1 MRFNKFIFMSK
12 VKDFINIFRHRYY
25 EFAKVL
31 MFILA
36 IVLVYWQMPRAG
48 KFRYEYQ
55 LYKPW
60 QHETLY
66 APFDFPIYKDAE
78 MLKVESDEALKSVKP
93 VFNFNL
99 EVTKEARAKLEE
111 DFEIQWHSHDGVRKE
126 TNKNTLMELFDQ
138 IQIQGVVAHDKALDD
153 LLPSTMIS
161 LVKNK
166 AATSVAFG
174 SLYTMSTARE
184 TVEDWTTQSHSGID
198 VRLLSSLLLNALH
211 PNVVYDASMT
221 KLEQDKALSKISLT
235 YGMVQKDELIISEGE
250 VVDDSDFAIL
260 NSLQREYNV
269 GSLAQNDTWQVQVSQ
284 FLLVTLL
291 FVMVAL
297 YLRALHKQDVYSE
310 LSKINLL
317 LLLMVVMIIPSYWIM
332 KLHPSFIMMMP
343 VVMLTMIMITFY
355 TPGLTFTIQVITV
368 LLIAMAVPNPFQYIF
383 MQLVASMIVIFVLS
397 RHKSRRHYFISSL
410 LLIVAYIA
418 VYFAFTFLSSATV
431 DWSLVGMLALNALF
445 TMLSL
450 PLIFLF
456 EKMFRLT
463 TSLTLME
470 LNNTNTPLL
479 RQLAQTAPGTF
490 QHSIQVANLCDE
502 VLYAIG
508 GDTLLAR
515 TGALYHDIGKMK
527 NPMYFTENQHGGY
540 NSHNDISNVESAQ
553 IIIAHVLDGIKMAQK
568 ARLPEQVI
576 EFIRT
581 HHGTRRTE
589 YFYIMEKR
597 EHPDEEVDP
606 ANFTYHGPVPFSRE
620 TAVLMICDSVEAASR
635 SLREPD
641 EAGIS
646 KLVDNIIQ
654 KQMDDGQFQNVDLTM
669 RDFTTIKKVLKKKLM
684 NIYHVRIAYPDK

>member
-1 MRFNKFIFMSK
+1 MRINFFYMGKF
-12 VKDFINIFRHRYY
+12 KDFVNIFRHRYY

-36 IVLVYWQMPRAG
+36 IIVVYWQMPRVG

-60 QHETLY
+60 QHESLY

-78 MLKVESDEALKSVKP
+78 MLQAESEEVLKSVKP
-93 VFNFNL
+93 VFNYDL
-99 EVTKEARAKLEE
+99 EATKEARQQLEE
-111 DFEIQWHSHDGVRKE
+111 AFDAQWHAHNGLKAE
-126 TNKNTLMELFDQ
+126 LNKNALLELFDQ
-138 IQIQGVVAHDKALDD
+138 IQIQGIVAHDKALEAFS
-153 LLPSTMIS
+153 PSTMVS

-166 AATSVAFG
+166 AATSVSFG
-174 SLYTMSTARE
+174 SLYTMTTARE
-184 TVEDWTTQSHSGID
+184 AVEQWAQQGHQGVDTH
-198 VRLLSSLLLNALH
+198 LLSSLMLNALH
-211 PNVVYDASMT
+211 PNVTYDAAMT

-235 YGMVQKDELIISEGE
+235 YGMVQKDELIIAEGE
-250 VVDDSDFAIL
+250 IVDDTDFAVL
-260 NSLQREYNV
+260 NSLQKEYSMDSFTRSDSV
-269 GSLAQNDTWQVQVSQ
+269 QVQLSQ
-284 FLLVTLL
+284 FFLVALL

-297 YLRALHKQDVYSE
+297 YLRALHRKDVYSE

-332 KLHPSFIMMMP
+332 RLHPSFILMMP

-355 TPGLTFTIQVITV
+355 SPGLTFTIQVITV

-383 MQLVASMIVIFVLS
+383 LQLVASMIVIFVLS
-397 RHKSRRHYFISSL
+397 RHKSRRHYFLTSL
-410 LLIVAYIA
+410 LLFV
-418 VYFAFTFLSSATV
+418 VYVVVYHAFIFLSSGTV
-431 DWSLVGMLALNALF
+431 DGSVVGILALNALF

-479 RQLAQTAPGTF
+479 RQLAQSAPGTF

-508 GDTLLAR
+508 GDNLLAR

-553 IIIAHVLDGIKMAQK
+553 IIISHVLDGIKMAQK

-606 ANFTYHGPVPFSRE
+606 ADFTYHGPTPFSKE

-635 SLREPD
+635 SLKEPD
-641 EAGIS
+641 ETSIS
-646 KLVDNIIQ
+646 KLVDSIIQ
-654 KQMDDGQFQNVDLTM
+654 KQTEDGQFQNVDLTM

-684 NIYHVRIAYPDK
+684 SIYHVRIAYPDK

>member
-1 MRFNKFIFMSK
+1 MSK
-12 VKDFINIFRHRYY
+12 IKDFFNIFRHRYY
-25 EFAKVL
+25 ESAKYL
-31 MFILA
+31 MFVLA
-36 IVLVYWQMPRAG
+36 MVLVYWQLPRVG
-48 KFRYEYQ
+48 KFRYEFQ

-78 MLKVESDEALKSVKP
+78 MLKVESDEALKSVRP
-93 VFNFNL
+93 VFNYDL
-99 EVTKEARAKLEE
+99 EATKQARAKLEE
-111 DFEIQWHSHDGVRKE
+111 SFETQWRSDDGKKE
-126 TNKNTLMELFDQ
+126 VNKAALMEMFDK
-138 IQIQGVVAHDKALDD
+138 IQIRGVVAHDKALDN
-153 LLPSTMIS
+153 LSSSTLIS

-166 AATSVAFG
+166 TVTAVNFG

-184 TVEDWTTQSHSGID
+184 AVEEWTRKGQAGVDIHS
-198 VRLLSSLLLNALH
+198 LSSLLLNALH
-211 PNVVYDASMT
+211 PNVIYDASMT

-235 YGMVQKDELIISEGE
+235 YGMVQKDELIIAEGE
-250 VVDDSDFAIL
+250 IVDDTDFAVL
-260 NSLQREYNV
+260 NSLQREYTTGAFAREDSKLV
-269 GSLAQNDTWQVQVSQ
+269 EISQ
-284 FLLVTLL
+284 MFLVFLLFT
-291 FVMVAL
+291 MVAL
-297 YLRALHKQDVYSE
+297 YLKALHNKDVFHE
-310 LSKINLL
+310 LRKINLV
-317 LLLMVVMIIPSYWIM
+317 LLLMLVMVIPSYWIM
-332 KLHPSFIMMMP
+332 KLHPSFILMMP
-343 VVMLTMIMITFY
+343 VVMLTMIMVTFFS
-355 TPGLTFTIQVITV
+355 PGLTFTIQVITV
-368 LLIAMAVPNPFQYIF
+368 LLISMAVPNPFQYIF
-383 MQLVASMIVIFVLS
+383 MQLVASMIVIFILS
-397 RHKSRRHYFISSL
+397 HHRSRRHYFISSL
-410 LLIVAYIA
+410 LLFVAYFA
-418 VYFAFTFLSSATV
+418 VYLAFTLLSSSNV
-431 DWSLVGMLALNALF
+431 DWETVGIMALNALF

-456 EKMFRLT
+456 EKLFGLT

-479 RQLAQTAPGTF
+479 RQLAATAPGTF

-502 VLYAIG
+502 VLFAIG
-508 GDTLLAR
+508 GDALLAR

-553 IIIAHVLDGIKMAQK
+553 IIISHVLDGIKLAQK
-568 ARLPEQVI
+568 ERLPEQII

-606 ANFTYHGPVPFSRE
+606 ADFTYHGPVPFSKE

-635 SLREPD
+635 SLKEPD
-641 EAGIS
+641 EANIS

-654 KQMDDGQFQNVDLTM
+654 KQMDDGQFHNVDLTM

-684 NIYHVRIAYPDK
+684 SIYHVRIAYPDK

>member
-1 MRFNKFIFMSK
+1 MSK
-12 VKDFINIFRHRYY
+12 LKDFFNIFRHRYY
-25 EFAKVL
+25 ESAKYSMFVL
-31 MFILA
+31 AMI
-36 IVLVYWQMPRAG
+36 LVYWQLPRVG
-48 KFRYEYQ
+48 KFRYEFQ

-78 MLKVESDEALKSVKP
+78 MLKVESDEALKSVRP
-93 VFNFNL
+93 VFNYDL
-99 EVTKEARAKLEE
+99 EVTKQARAKLEE
-111 DFEIQWHSHDGVRKE
+111 SFEAQWRSYEGKKE
-126 TNKNTLMELFDQ
+126 VNKAALMEMFDK
-138 IQIQGVVAHDKALDD
+138 IQIRGVVAHDKALDN
-153 LLPSTMIS
+153 LSSSTLIS

-166 AATSVAFG
+166 TVTAVNFG

-184 TVEDWTTQSHSGID
+184 AVEEWTRKGQPGVDIHS
-198 VRLLSSLLLNALH
+198 LSSLLLSALH

-235 YGMVQKDELIISEGE
+235 YGMVQKDELIIAEGE
-250 VVDDSDFAIL
+250 IVDDTDFAVL
-260 NSLQREYNV
+260 NSLQREYTTGAFAREDSKLV
-269 GSLAQNDTWQVQVSQ
+269 EISQ
-284 FLLVTLL
+284 MFLVFLL
-291 FVMVAL
+291 FSMVAL
-297 YLRALHKQDVYSE
+297 YLKALHNKDVFHE
-310 LSKINLL
+310 LRKINLV
-317 LLLMVVMIIPSYWIM
+317 LLLMLVMVIPSYWIM
-332 KLHPSFIMMMP
+332 KLHPSFILMMP
-343 VVMLTMIMITFY
+343 VVMLTMIMVTFF

-368 LLIAMAVPNPFQYIF
+368 LLISMAVPNPFQYIF
-383 MQLVASMIVIFVLS
+383 MQLVASMIVIFILS
-397 RHKSRRHYFISSL
+397 HHRSRRHYFISSL
-410 LLIVAYIA
+410 LLFVAYFA
-418 VYFAFTFLSSATV
+418 VYLAFTLLSSSNV
-431 DWSLVGMLALNALF
+431 DWEVVGILALNALF

-456 EKMFRLT
+456 EKLFGLT

-479 RQLAQTAPGTF
+479 RQLAATAPGTF

-502 VLYAIG
+502 VLFAIG
-508 GDTLLAR
+508 GDALLAR

-553 IIIAHVLDGIKMAQK
+553 IIISHVLDGIKLAQK
-568 ARLPEQVI
+568 ERLPEQII

-606 ANFTYHGPVPFSRE
+606 ADFTYHGPVPFSKE

-635 SLREPD
+635 SLKEPD
-641 EAGIS
+641 EANIS

-654 KQMDDGQFQNVDLTM
+654 KQMDDGQFLNVDLTM

-684 NIYHVRIAYPDK
+684 SQISNGIWAFVEE

>member
-1 MRFNKFIFMSK
+1 MSK
-12 VKDFINIFRHRYY
+12 LGNFFNIIRHRYY
-25 EFAKVL
+25 EFAKYL
-31 MFILA
+31 MFVLA
-36 IVLVYWQMPRAG
+36 MALVYWQLPRVG
-48 KFRYEYQ
+48 KFRYEFQ

-60 QHETLY
+60 QHESLY

-78 MLKVESDEALKSVKP
+78 MLKVESEEALKSVRP
-93 VFNFNL
+93 VFNFDL
-99 EVTKEARAKLEE
+99 EVTKQARVKLEE
-111 DFEIQWHSHDGVRKE
+111 AFEAQWRSYEGKKE
-126 TNKNTLMELFDQ
+126 VNKAALMEMFDK
-138 IQIQGVVAHDKALDD
+138 IQIRGVVAHDKALDN
-153 LLPSTMIS
+153 LSSSTLIS

-166 AATSVAFG
+166 TVTAVNYG

-184 TVEDWTTQSHSGID
+184 AVEEWTRKGQSGVDCH
-198 VRLLSSLLLNALH
+198 RLSSLLLNALH
-211 PNVVYDASMT
+211 PNVIYDASMT
-221 KLEQDKALSKISLT
+221 KMEQDKALSKISLT
-235 YGMVQKDELIISEGE
+235 YGMVQKDELIIAEGE
-250 VVDDSDFAIL
+250 IVDDNDFAVL
-260 NSLQREYNV
+260 SSLQRESTTGAFARSDSRV
-269 GSLAQNDTWQVQVSQ
+269 VEISQ
-284 FLLVTLL
+284 FFLVLLL
-291 FVMVAL
+291 FTMVAL
-297 YLRALHKQDVYSE
+297 YLKALHNKDVFHE
-310 LSKINLL
+310 LRKINLV

-332 KLHPSFIMMMP
+332 KLHPSFILMMP
-343 VVMLTMIMITFY
+343 VVMLTMIMVTFF

-368 LLIAMAVPNPFQYIF
+368 LLISMAVPNPFQYIF
-383 MQLVASMIVIFVLS
+383 MQLIASMIVIFIMS
-397 RHKSRRHYFISSL
+397 HHRSRRHYFISSL
-410 LLIVAYIA
+410 LLFVAYFV
-418 VYFAFTFLSSATV
+418 VYLLFTLLSSADINWDV
-431 DWSLVGMLALNALF
+431 VGMLALNALF

-456 EKMFRLT
+456 EKMFGMT

-479 RQLAQTAPGTF
+479 RQLAATAPGTF

-508 GDTLLAR
+508 GDALLAR

-553 IIIAHVLDGIKMAQK
+553 IIISHVLDGIKLAQK
-568 ARLPEQVI
+568 ERLPEQVI

-606 ANFTYHGPVPFSRE
+606 ADFTYHGPVPFSKE

-635 SLREPD
+635 SLKEPNED
-641 EAGIS
+641 SIS
-646 KLVDNIIQ
+646 KLVDSIIQ
-654 KQMDDGQFQNVDLTM
+654 KQVDDGQFHNVDLTM

-684 NIYHVRIAYPDK
+684 SIYHVRIAYPDK

>member
-1 MRFNKFIFMSK
+1 MSK
-12 VKDFINIFRHRYY
+12 LGNFFNIIRHRYY
-25 EFAKVL
+25 EFAKYL
-31 MFILA
+31 MFVLA
-36 IVLVYWQMPRAG
+36 MALVYWQLPRVG
-48 KFRYEYQ
+48 KFRYEFQ

-60 QHETLY
+60 QHESLY

-78 MLKVESDEALKSVKP
+78 MLKVESEEALKSVRP
-93 VFNFNL
+93 VFNYDL
-99 EVTKEARAKLEE
+99 EATKQARIKLEE
-111 DFEIQWHSHDGVRKE
+111 AFEAQWKSLEGKKE
-126 TNKNTLMELFDQ
+126 VNKAALMEMFDK
-138 IQIQGVVAHDKALDD
+138 IQIRGVVAHDKALDN
-153 LLPSTMIS
+153 LSSSTLIS

-166 AATSVAFG
+166 TVTAVNYG

-184 TVEDWTTQSHSGID
+184 AVEEWTRKGQSGVDCH
-198 VRLLSSLLLNALH
+198 RLSSLLLNALH
-211 PNVVYDASMT
+211 PNVIYDASMT
-221 KLEQDKALSKISLT
+221 KMEQDKALSKISLT
-235 YGMVQKDELIISEGE
+235 YGMVQKDELIIAEGE
-250 VVDDSDFAIL
+250 IVDDNDFAVL
-260 NSLQREYNV
+260 NSLQRESTTGAFARSDSRV
-269 GSLAQNDTWQVQVSQ
+269 VEISQ
-284 FLLVTLL
+284 FFLVLLMFT
-291 FVMVAL
+291 MVAL
-297 YLRALHKQDVYSE
+297 YLKALHNKDVFHE
-310 LSKINLL
+310 LRKINLV

-332 KLHPSFIMMMP
+332 KLHPSFILMMP
-343 VVMLTMIMITFY
+343 VVMLTMIMVTFF

-368 LLIAMAVPNPFQYIF
+368 LLISMAVPNPFQYIF
-383 MQLVASMIVIFVLS
+383 MQLVASMIVIFILS
-397 RHKSRRHYFISSL
+397 HHRSRRHYFITSL
-410 LLIVAYIA
+410 LLFVSYFV
-418 VYFAFTFLSSATV
+418 VYLLFTLLSSADINWNV
-431 DWSLVGMLALNALF
+431 VGMLALNALF

-456 EKMFRLT
+456 EKMFGMT

-479 RQLAQTAPGTF
+479 RQLAATAPGTF

-508 GDTLLAR
+508 GDALLAR

-553 IIIAHVLDGIKMAQK
+553 IIISHVLDGIKLAQK
-568 ARLPEQVI
+568 ERLPEQVI

-606 ANFTYHGPVPFSRE
+606 ADFTYHGPVPFSKE

-635 SLREPD
+635 SLKEPNED
-641 EAGIS
+641 SIS
-646 KLVDNIIQ
+646 KLVDSIIQ
-654 KQMDDGQFQNVDLTM
+654 KQVDDGQFHNVDLTM

-684 NIYHVRIAYPDK
+684 SIYHVRIAYPDK

>member
-1 MRFNKFIFMSK
+1 MGKI
-12 VKDFINIFRHRYY
+12 KDFINIFRHRYY

-78 MLKVESDEALKSVKP
+78 MLKAETDDVLKSVKP
-93 VFNFNL
+93 VFNYNL
-99 EVTKEARAKLEE
+99 EATKEARTKLDEA
-111 DFEIQWHSHDGVRKE
+111 FEAQWRAHSGYSAE
-126 TNKNTLMELFDQ
+126 ANKATLMELFDR
-138 IQIQGVVAHDKALDD
+138 IQIQGVVAHDKALEE
-153 LLPSTMIS
+153 LSPSSMVS
-161 LVKNK
+161 LAKNK
-166 AATSVAFG
+166 AVTSVTFG
-174 SLYTMSTARE
+174 SLYTMSSARDSVATWAE
-184 TVEDWTTQSHSGID
+184 NDHPGID
-198 VRLLSSLLLNALH
+198 EKLLSTLILNALR
-211 PNVVYDASMT
+211 PNVVYDATMT
-221 KLEQDKALSKISLT
+221 KQEQDKALSRISLT
-235 YGMVQKDELIISEGE
+235 YGMVQKDELIIDKGDI
-250 VVDDSDFAIL
+250 VDDTDFAIL
-260 NSLQREYNV
+260 NSLQKKYASDYLDKGDSV
-269 GSLAQNDTWQVQVSQ
+269 QVQLSQ
-284 FLLVTLL
+284 FLLVVLL
-291 FVMVAL
+291 FVMVLL
-297 YLRALHKQDVYSE
+297 YLRALHKNDVYSA

-332 KLHPSFIMMMP
+332 RLHPSFILMMP

-355 TPGLTFTIQVITV
+355 SPGLTFTIQVITV

-383 MQLVASMIVIFVLS
+383 MQLVASMIVIFILS
-397 RHKSRRHYFISSL
+397 RHRSRRHYFITSL
-410 LLIVAYIA
+410 LLFVAYMA
-418 VYFAFTFLSSATV
+418 VYLAFTFLSSGSV
-431 DWSLVGMLALNALF
+431 DWSVVGMLALNALF

-456 EKMFRLT
+456 EKLFRLT

-606 ANFTYHGPVPFSRE
+606 ADFTYHGPTPFSKE

-635 SLREPD
+635 SLKEPD
-641 EAGIS
+641 EESIS

-684 NIYHVRIAYPDK
+684 SIYHVRIAYPEK

>member
-1 MRFNKFIFMSK
+1 MGKIKNFFNYI
-12 VKDFINIFRHRYY
+12 RHRYY
-25 EFAKVL
+25 ELGKVL

-36 IVLVYWQMPRAG
+36 MVLVYWQLPRVG
-48 KFRYEYQ
+48 KFRYEFQ

-60 QHETLY
+60 QHESLY

-93 VFNFNL
+93 VFQYDM
-99 EVTKEARAKLEE
+99 EVTQNARQKLEAAF
-111 DFEIQWHSHDGVRKE
+111 DQQWHDHGGMTAEV
-126 TNKNTLMELFDQ
+126 NKNTLLELYDQ
-138 IQIQGVVAHDKALDD
+138 IQIKGVVAHDKAMDGLD
-153 LLPSTMIS
+153 PSTMVS
-161 LVKNK
+161 LVKEK
-166 AATSVAFG
+166 TATTVQLG
-174 SLYTMSTARE
+174 SLYTMNTARE
-184 TVEDWTTQSHSGID
+184 AVEQWERQHHNGVDINFISTL
-198 VRLLSSLLLNALH
+198 VLNSIQPNITYDDAL
-211 PNVVYDASMT
+211 T

-235 YGMVQKDELIISEGE
+235 YGMVQKDELIIAEGE
-250 VVDDSDFAIL
+250 IVDDTDFAIL
-260 NSLQREYNV
+260 NSLQREYTT
-269 GSLAQNDTWQVQVSQ
+269 GSFAKNDSTPVKLSQ
-284 FLLVTLL
+284 FFLVALL
-291 FVMVAL
+291 FAMVAL
-297 YLRALHKQDVYSE
+297 YLKALHIDDVFGE
-310 LSKINLL
+310 LGKINLL

-332 KLHPSFIMMMP
+332 KVHPSFILLMP
-343 VVMLTMIMITFY
+343 VVMLTMIMITFFS
-355 TPGLTFTIQVITV
+355 PGLTFTIQVITV
-368 LLIAMAVPNPFQYIF
+368 LLISMAVPNPYQYIF

-397 RHKSRRHYFISSL
+397 RHKSRRHYFLSSIL
-410 LLIVAYIA
+410 LFVVYFVAYMA
-418 VYFAFTFLSSATV
+418 FAFLTSTSIN
-431 DWSLVGMLALNALF
+431 WSVVGMLALNALF

-456 EKMFRLT
+456 EKMFHLT

-515 TGALYHDIGKMK
+515 TGALYHDIGKMT
-527 NPMYFTENQHGGY
+527 NPMYFTENQHGAY

-553 IIIAHVLDGIKMAQK
+553 IIISHVLDGIKMAQK

-597 EHPDEEVDP
+597 EHPDQEVDP
-606 ANFTYHGPVPFSRE
+606 ADFTYHGPIPFSRE

-635 SLREPD
+635 SLKEPD
-641 EAGIS
+641 EASIS
-646 KLVDNIIQ
+646 KLVDGIIQ
-654 KQMDDGQFQNVDLTM
+654 KQTEDGQFQNVDLTM

-684 NIYHVRIAYPDK
+684 SIYHVRIAYPDK

>member
-1 MRFNKFIFMSK
+1 MSK
-12 VKDFINIFRHRYY
+12 IKDFFNYIRHHYY
-25 EFAKVL
+25 ELGKVL

-36 IVLVYWQMPRAG
+36 TVLVYWQMPRVG

-60 QHETLY
+60 QHESLY

-78 MLKVESDEALKSVKP
+78 MLKAESDEMLKSVKP

-99 EVTKEARAKLEE
+99 EATKAARVRLDEAFVA
-111 DFEIQWHSHDGVRKE
+111 QWQPHGGFDAE
-126 TNKNTLMELFDQ
+126 TNKSTLLELFDQ
-138 IQIQGVVAHDKALDD
+138 IQIRGIVAHDKALDE
-153 LLPSTMIS
+153 LSSSTMVS

-166 AATSVAFG
+166 AVTGMPFG
-174 SLYTMSTARE
+174 SLYTMNTARE
-184 TVEDWTTQSHSGID
+184 AVNAWAEQSHPGID
-198 VRLLSSLLLNALH
+198 TQLLSTLLLNTLS
-211 PNVVYDASMT
+211 PNVVYDAAMT
-221 KLEQDKALSKISLT
+221 KMEQDKALSKISLT
-235 YGMVQKDELIISEGE
+235 YGMVQKDELIIAEGE
-250 VVDDSDFAIL
+250 IVDDTDFAIL
-260 NSLQREYNV
+260 NSLQKEYTS
-269 GSLAQNDTWQVQVSQ
+269 GSFAKNDSLQVRLSQ
-284 FLLVTLL
+284 FLLVALL

-297 YLRALHKQDVYSE
+297 YLWALHKNDVYSE

-317 LLLMVVMIIPSYWIM
+317 LLLMVVMIIPSFWIM
-332 KLHPSFIMMMP
+332 KLHPSFILMMP
-343 VVMLTMIMITFY
+343 VVMLTMIMITFFS
-355 TPGLTFTIQVITV
+355 PGLTFTIQVVTV

-383 MQLVASMIVIFVLS
+383 MQLVSSMIVIFVLS

-410 LLIVAYIA
+410 LLFVVYLA
-418 VYFAFTFLSSATV
+418 VYLAFTFLSSSII

-450 PLIFLF
+450 PLVFLF
-456 EKMFRLT
+456 EKLFRLT

-479 RQLAQTAPGTF
+479 RQLAQSAPGTF

-508 GDTLLAR
+508 GDNLLAR
-515 TGALYHDIGKMK
+515 TGALYHDIGKMT
-527 NPMYFTENQHGGY
+527 NPMYFTENQHGAY

-589 YFYIMEKR
+589 YFYVMEKR

-606 ANFTYHGPVPFSRE
+606 ADFTYHGPIPFSKE

-635 SLREPD
+635 SLKEPD

-646 KLVDNIIQ
+646 TLVDNIIQ
-654 KQMDDGQFQNVDLTM
+654 RQMDDGQFQNVDLTM
-669 RDFTTIKKVLKKKLM
+669 KDFTTIKKVLKKKLM
-684 NIYHVRIAYPDK
+684 SIYHVRIAYPDK

>member
-1 MRFNKFIFMSK
+1 MRKI
-12 VKDFINIFRHRYY
+12 KDFFNYIRHHYY
-25 EFAKVL
+25 ELGKVL
-31 MFILA
+31 MFVLA
-36 IVLVYWQMPRAG
+36 TVLVYWQMPRVG

-60 QHETLY
+60 QHESLY

-78 MLKVESDEALKSVKP
+78 MLKAESDEVLKSVKP
-93 VFNFNL
+93 VFNFDL
-99 EVTKEARAKLEE
+99 EATKEARSKL
-111 DFEIQWHSHDGVRKE
+111 DGAFASQWQPHGGFDAEV
-126 TNKNTLMELFDQ
+126 NKAALFELFDQ
-138 IQIQGVVAHDKALDD
+138 IEIRGVVAHNKALDE
-153 LLPSTMIS
+153 LSSSTMVS

-166 AATSVAFG
+166 AVTVVSFG
-174 SLYTMSTARE
+174 SLYTMNTARE
-184 TVEDWTTQSHSGID
+184 AVSDWAEHGHPGVDIQLIST
-198 VRLLSSLLLNALH
+198 LLLNSIS
-211 PNVVYDASMT
+211 PNVTYDAAMT
-221 KLEQDKALSKISLT
+221 KMEQDKALSKISLT
-235 YGMVQKDELIISEGE
+235 YGMVQKDELIIAEGE
-250 VVDDSDFAIL
+250 IVDDTDFAIL
-260 NSLQREYNV
+260 NSLQKESTS
-269 GSLAQNDTWQVQVSQ
+269 GSYAKNDSMPVQLSQ
-284 FLLVTLL
+284 FLLVALL

-297 YLRALHKQDVYSE
+297 YLRALHRNDVYSE

-355 TPGLTFTIQVITV
+355 SPGLTFTIQVVTV

-383 MQLVASMIVIFVLS
+383 MQLVSSMIVIFILS
-397 RHKSRRHYFISSL
+397 RHKSRRHYFICSL
-410 LLIVAYIA
+410 LLFVVYLA
-418 VYFAFTFLSSATV
+418 VYHAFSFMSSTTI
-431 DWSLVGMLALNALF
+431 SGSMVGILALNALF

-456 EKMFRLT
+456 EKLFRLT

-515 TGALYHDIGKMK
+515 TGALYHDIGKMT
-527 NPMYFTENQHGGY
+527 NPMYFTENQHGAY

-606 ANFTYHGPVPFSRE
+606 ADFTYHGPIPFSKE

-635 SLREPD
+635 SLKEPD
-641 EAGIS
+641 EAGIG
-646 KLVDNIIQ
+646 KLVDGIIQ

-669 RDFTTIKKVLKKKLM
+669 KDFTTIRKVLKKKLM
-684 NIYHVRIAYPDK
+684 SIYHVRIAYPDK